1 MFKTNWIDK
10 NLIEA
15 DYSIYRQK
23 ATALELIT
31 LIAAARAIML
41 DAGTSITASVTS
53 GTIDW
58 PKTAAY

>member
-53 GTIDW
+53 GTID
-58 PKTAAY
+58 